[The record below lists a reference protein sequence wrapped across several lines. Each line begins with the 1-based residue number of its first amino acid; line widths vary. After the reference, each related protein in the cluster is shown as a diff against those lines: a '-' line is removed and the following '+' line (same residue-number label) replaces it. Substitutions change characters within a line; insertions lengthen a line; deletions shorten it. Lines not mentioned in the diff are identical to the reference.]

1 MNDTCA
7 PELKLL
13 LEIAEMKRIY
23 SALESAALKE
33 VPKCIAV
40 TSAVSGE
47 GKTIMTAGLAALTA
61 CEKKMRVLAIDMNW
75 HAPALHTYFGIQPV
89 NADQINDAS
98 KIEELIKPSG
108 IANLDILSAL
118 QSNNGWSPAA
128 QRESA
133 DLIIKNARAK
143 YAIVFIDTS
152 RIFPANRHM
161 IDPIA
166 IAKKVDGVAL
176 VVSAHDTP
184 RQQVKQAHM
193 LLGSVGANTIGL
205 VLNQGK
211 SQH

>member
-1 MNDTCA
+1 MNDACT

-23 SALESAALKE
+23 SAMEAAILKE

-47 GKTIMTAGLAALTA
+47 GKTIMTAGLAALA
-61 CEKKMRVLAIDMNW
+61 AHEKKVRVLAIDMNW
-75 HAPALHTYFGIQPV
+75 HAPALHAYFGITPV
-89 NADQINDAS
+89 NADTINDAS
-98 KIEELIKPSG
+98 NIEDLVKPSG
-108 IANLDILSAL
+108 INNLDILSAL
-118 QSNNGWSPAA
+118 QSTNGWSPDA

-133 DLIIKNARAK
+133 DMIIKSARAK
-143 YAIVFIDTS
+143 YDIVFIDTS

-161 IDPIA
+161 IDPID
-166 IAKKVDGVAL
+166 IAKKADGVAL
-176 VVSAHDTP
+176 VVSAYDTP
-184 RQQVKQAHM
+184 RQQVKRAHM

-211 SQH
+211 NRH